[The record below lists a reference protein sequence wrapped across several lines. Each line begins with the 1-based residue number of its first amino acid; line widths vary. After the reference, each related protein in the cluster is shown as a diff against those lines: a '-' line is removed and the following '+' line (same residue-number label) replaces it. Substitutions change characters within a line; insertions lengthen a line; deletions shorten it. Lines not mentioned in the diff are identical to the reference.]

1 MMSANPE
8 IREVRKDMLSL
19 TSTVQEILRA
29 LYFYG
34 ADYIMVSIGKK
45 ERLLHKDQLI
55 ALLEQGRESATIED
69 MLSLALAE
77 PISAK
82 TGIEDV
88 PPGLALIIFS
98 DDGLYGTT
106 FEIYREMK
114 IREAMIVLPDWWG
127 VPLPL
132 LHLKDGRISLNDAAL
147 RLIPGGTRTIAGQ
160 IEKIQSEKLITIKD
174 KKSEKT
180 FSLLPLDLD
189 TFLIEDVS
197 GDFEMVED
205 LVWWAAIGSA
215 FVRRMEGNGLTVRR
229 VSPHGQVPQDAA
241 EIIPC
246 HWEGE
251 MVGSFAIELP
261 KESGP
266 ESANPPSQ
274 DDAPPPGGKA
284 GKAADKKGGAEKDEK
299 AGKAGKNDK
308 EAEAKD
314 AGGNADKA
322 DKAPEIDTAKNESGN
337 GAVKAASPVAAKR
350 TRRKAPRKADL

>member
-1 MMSANPE
+1 MMSVNAE
-8 IREVRKDMLSL
+8 IREIRKDMLHLS
-19 TSTVQEILRA
+19 STVQEILRS

-34 ADYIMVSIGKK
+34 SDYIMVALGKK

-82 TGIEDV
+82 TEIENV
-88 PPGLALIIFS
+88 PPGSALIVFS

-114 IREAMIVLPDWWG
+114 IRETMILLPDWWG

-132 LHLKDGRISLNDAAL
+132 LHLKDDRISLNDAAL
-147 RLIPGGTRTIAGQ
+147 QLIPGGTHAIAGQ
-160 IEKIQSEKLITIKD
+160 IEKIRKEKLIAIKE

-180 FSLLPLDLD
+180 FSLSPLDPD

-215 FVRRMEGNGLTVRR
+215 FVRRMEGNGLAVRR
-229 VSPHGQVPQDAA
+229 ISPHGQAPQDAA

-246 HWEGE
+246 YWDGE
-251 MVGSFAIELP
+251 MVGSLAIELP
-261 KESGP
+261 EQSGLENAEPPMPDGHASGGGNAEAQGEKTETTDASP
-266 ESANPPSQ
+266 EI
-274 DDAPPPGGKA
+274 
-284 GKAADKKGGAEKDEK
+284 
-299 AGKAGKNDK
+299 
-308 EAEAKD
+308 AEAKKGRRSR
-314 AGGNADKA
+314 AARAASSG
-322 DKAPEIDTAKNESGN
+322 TAKGTMKKQND
-337 GAVKAASPVAAKR
+337 K
-350 TRRKAPRKADL
+350 